1 MFRRFRKKKTCDEK
15 QNSTLISSTN
25 SAEDPTKA
33 PITLSTSPPDAA
45 VSPRSGLRVV
55 SRTESSPPELLSDDD
70 LVSVSLTSPPDSL
83 TNDTVKDTTDVP
95 STASASST
103 STLFNK
109 SSPSPTVSELEESQC
124 CRCWS
129 FSKK

>member
-83 TNDTVKDTTDVP
+83 TKDTVDVS